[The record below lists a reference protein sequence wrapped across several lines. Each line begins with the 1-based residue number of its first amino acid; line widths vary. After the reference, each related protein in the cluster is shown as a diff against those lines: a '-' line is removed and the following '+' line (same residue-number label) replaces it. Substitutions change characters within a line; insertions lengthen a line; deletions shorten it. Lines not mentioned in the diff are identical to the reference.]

1 MTPRDKI
8 TPYRVLRFYSGCPW
22 LKVCEGDRVRDS
34 GLIILKAALGL
45 RWVSVSC
52 LISELK
58 KHIIM
63 VLFDCQEFWVNLSF
77 ILTAT

>member
-1 MTPRDKI
+1 M
-8 TPYRVLRFYSGCPW
+8 LWFYSGCRW

-34 GLIILKAALGL
+34 GLIILKAALGPW
-45 RWVSVSC
+45 WVSVSC

>member
-1 MTPRDKI
+1 MCK
-8 TPYRVLRFYSGCPW
+8 
-22 LKVCEGDRVRDS
+22 GDRAQDA
-34 GLIILKAALGL
+34 GLIILKAPLKPW
-45 RWVSVSC
+45 RVSARC

-58 KHIIM
+58 KRIIM